1 MALYTPS
8 ALQIAY
14 MAKFFPDILYVQ
26 VNDIDE
32 GKVYRDVAESKD
44 QLQFSNSD
52 SHPVAVYRLVK

>member
-1 MALYTPS
+1 
-8 ALQIAY
+8 

-44 QLQFSNSD
+44 KLQFSESD